1 MLCFVGVS
9 VQLVSRF
16 DVITAQSL
24 GYLLM
29 ERDRKRKGGGG
40 VGQEKKTRIKVGVI
54 LQLTSVVFPCTP

>member
-29 ERDRKRKGGGG
+29 ERDRKRKEGGG
-40 VGQEKKTRIKVGVI
+40 VGQERKTRIKVGVI
-54 LQLTSVVFPCTP
+54 L